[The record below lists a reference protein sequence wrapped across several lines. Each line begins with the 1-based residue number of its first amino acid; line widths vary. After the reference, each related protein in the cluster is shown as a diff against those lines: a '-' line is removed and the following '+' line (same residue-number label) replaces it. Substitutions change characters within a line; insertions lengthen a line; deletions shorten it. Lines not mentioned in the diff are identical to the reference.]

1 MVSVA
6 TARRFAGTWKQDLAH
21 EDSRVSLCESDA
33 LIAERLTA
41 ISTPGNQMFIMF
53 RNVVKVPI
61 QIFFAT
67 LLVTSVARGDLSSH
81 GILSLDWLVDSSDE
95 IHLVRYASS
104 GSGDESTMTLKPVSG
119 KSTLSEAALRDLRAG
134 YRGVLLFV
142 RRMADGRPKVV
153 RSIDLHHPRA
163 SFRSAAFTREG
174 QLIAEPEAVL
184 AATRARIRLA
194 RRLPAGCDPFAID
207 DLTKLATSNGGQ
219 IAYEDLSPHGNPPPI
234 AQHCLGGMLVKIGYD
249 WSTEDWLCVAV
260 VPVEPED
267 RDRMLQAA
275 VLGDQYRGT
284 PKYCHPVA
292 CLVNFPG
299 EETEACLRRI
309 VREERHGSPDAFLSA
324 RQAFTYLRYRSP
336 ATDPLNAK
344 LVGSWRLEGRRER
357 IDVDFAK
364 DNTFT
369 AQAYDFPDGLSRDDP
384 RATWRGPGYWGVR
397 DGRLSIFRSHA
408 FSRLA
413 LAERTIF
420 KDKRIK
426 QVTDREVILE
436 GGPPMLRR
444 Q

>member
-1 MVSVA
+1 MPARNVLIGITGHWHAGPVAATMVSVA

-33 LIAERLTA
+33 LIAERSTA

-53 RNVVKVPI
+53 RNVVQVPI

-134 YRGVLLFV
+134 CRGVLLFV
-142 RRMADGRPKVV
+142 R
-153 RSIDLHHPRA
+153 H
-163 SFRSAAFTREG
+163 
-174 QLIAEPEAVL
+174 
-184 AATRARIRLA
+184 
-194 RRLPAGCDPFAID
+194 
-207 DLTKLATSNGGQ
+207 
-219 IAYEDLSPHGNPPPI
+219 
-234 AQHCLGGMLVKIGYD
+234 D
-249 WSTEDWLCVAV
+249 WSTEDWLSVAV

-284 PKYCHPVA
+284 PRYCHPVA

-309 VREERHGSPDAFLSA
+309 VREETHGSPDAFLSA

-369 AQAYDFPDGLSRDDP
+369 AQAYDFPDERSRDDP
-384 RATWRGPGYWGVR
+384 RATWRGPGYWVVR

-420 KDKRIK
+420 EDKRIK